1 MLRPEQMN
9 RAIVVG
15 SIESLDV
22 TIECL
27 YGLGIL
33 HLIDFTEQDKDFK
46 LGQPLPKASDSSQK
60 LLKLRAMM
68 RSLELE
74 SHVPSGQMS
83 VDDIEARLDQTLV
96 TLDLN
101 TSGKVESKQ
110 KIESLIRE
118 KELESSALEPF
129 MDFGLKVE
137 DFDGYAAVSCLVGT
151 CRTDPEADLA
161 SKISQMEFFKTH
173 RRTFFAVAAFVPTS
187 EKAEASRA
195 LAEHGFQDVKLP
207 KTTGDPKEIVA
218 RNARDVV
225 ELNEDLRRIEQDLE
239 KIRKQYADLIVTSEE
254 HLAIEVM
261 KAETPLRIAS
271 SKHSFV
277 IDGWMPAA
285 RVGEIQAALDSLCC
299 GLAFVETLP
308 PEKHDEPPVKLKN
321 PRTVRPFEFFI
332 SLVSTPRYVEV
343 DPTLILFV
351 TFPLF
356 FGFMIGDLGFGL
368 GLMALGAFIR
378 LKFKA
383 SPDLCKLGVIILAG
397 GLLASVFG
405 LFVFA
410 EAFGVPFHPP
420 ESNPDEHSWEALAD
434 IPIQPAL
441 DKMHDIKEMLAISLV
456 AGWAHLTLGFILGF
470 VNQIGHNRKHAMA
483 KVAWLLILFGLFAEM
498 MVVAGSATTT
508 SEFVNNTILGPFPAA
523 STYIAG
529 IEVSLSAVVLIV
541 VGVVVLPVTEGML
554 ALSEV
559 VGLFTNLVSYTRL
572 AALAVGK
579 GAMALAFNTMLFP
592 LIFESHN
599 IGLIVV
605 GALTL
610 FVTQMFFVFFLGALS
625 AGIQAIRLNYVEFF
639 LKFFEGGGKDFT
651 PLEYERKHS
660 VATK

>member
-46 LGQPLPKASDSSQK
+46 LGKPLPKSSDSSQK

-137 DFDGYAAVSCLVGT
+137 DFDGYTAVSCLVGT
-151 CRTDPEADLA
+151 CRTDPEGDLT

-187 EKAEASRA
+187 EKAEASRV

-207 KTTGDPKEIVA
+207 KTTGDPKEMVA

-321 PRTVRPFEFFI
+321 PRAVRPFEFFI

-356 FGFMIGDLGFGL
+356 FGFMIGDLGFGI
-368 GLMALGAFIR
+368 GLMALGAFMR

-470 VNQIGHNRKHAMA
+470 VNQIGHNRKHAIA

-498 MVVAGSATTT
+498 MVVAGSATMT

-541 VGVVVLPVTEGML
+541 VGVVVLPVTEGPL

-599 IGLIVV
+599 IGLILV

>member
-1 MLRPEQMN
+1 MLRPERMT

-15 SIESLDV
+15 SIDSLDV

-27 YGLGIL
+27 YELGIL
-33 HLIDFTEQDKDFK
+33 HLVDFTEQDEEFK
-46 LGQPLPKASDSSQK
+46 IGQPLPSASDSSQK
-60 LLKLRAMM
+60 LLKLRAMI

-74 SHVPSGQMS
+74 SHKPGGRMPVGE
-83 VDDIEARLDQTLV
+83 VEGRLEQSLV

-110 KIESLIRE
+110 KIETLIRD
-118 KELESSALEPF
+118 KELESQALEPF
-129 MDFGLKVE
+129 AGFGLKVE
-137 DFDGYAAVSCLVGT
+137 DFEGYASIACLVGT
-151 CRTDPEADLA
+151 CRTDPEAELR
-161 SKISQMEFFKTH
+161 STVSQIEIFKSGQ
-173 RRTFFAVAAFVPTS
+173 RNGFIVAAFVPVG
-187 EKAEASRA
+187 EKTEATRV
-195 LAEHGFQDVKLP
+195 LTEHGFQEVKLP
-207 KTTGDPKEIVA
+207 KVTGDPREIVA
-218 RNARDVV
+218 RNAKHVT
-225 ELNEDLRRIEQDLE
+225 ELNQDLARIEKDLE
-239 KIRKQYADLIVTSEE
+239 RIRKQYADLIVTSEE

-277 IDGWMPAA
+277 IDGWMPTE
-285 RVGEIQAALDSLCC
+285 RVGEIQRSLDSLCC

-308 PEKHDEPPVKLKN
+308 PEKHDEPPVKLRN
-321 PRTVRPFEFFI
+321 PKLVRPFEFFI

-343 DPTLILFV
+343 DPTLVLFI

-368 GLMALGAFIR
+368 GLMALGGVMR
-378 LKFKA
+378 LKLKSF
-383 SPDLCKLGVIILAG
+383 PDLHKLGTIILAG

-420 ESNPDEHSWEALAD
+420 ESNPDEHSWEALVD
-434 IPIQPAL
+434 IPIHPPL

-456 AGWAHLTLGFILGF
+456 AGWAHLTLGFLLGF
-470 VNQIGHNRKHAMA
+470 VNQVGHNRRHALA
-483 KVAWLLILFGLFAEM
+483 KVAWLLILLGLFAEM
-498 MVVAGSATTT
+498 MVVAGHATVTSGFINDTILAPFPSAT
-508 SEFVNNTILGPFPAA
+508 AD
-523 STYIAG
+523 IAG
-529 IEVSLSAVVLIV
+529 IQVSLSAVVLIV
-541 VGVVVLPVTEGML
+541 IGVAALPVTEGPL

-599 IGLIVV
+599 IGLILV
-605 GALTL
+605 GALAL

-639 LKFFEGGGKDFT
+639 LKFFEGGGKDFA
-651 PLEYERKHS
+651 PLEYERKYS
-660 VATK
+660 VATE